1 MCQRKKLY
9 ARLCAWLDFNSVK
22 LLVTQIFKRMILE
35 ILYNLRDYDTTSKN
49 DNVGSSSV
57 VQWVKHPVLSLLW
70 LWLLLWRWFH
80 TWPGNFCKPQ
90 PRPKKK
96 KKKDNV
102 EDYATTL
109 GNVCISQLLLQNKQ
123 HP

>member
-35 ILYNLRDYDTTSKN
+35 ILYNLRDYGTTSKN

-70 LWLLLWRWFH
+70 LSFYPWLA
-80 TWPGNFCKPQ
+80 
-90 PRPKKK
+90 
-96 KKKDNV
+96 NV
-102 EDYATTL
+102 HLSWGWTEK
-109 GNVCISQLLLQNKQ
+109 NPSSQIFSMKS
-123 HP
+123 